1 MAPANQR
8 SGACGSPEAPAVEAR
23 EAARRCITGGITM
36 ISKNARYSAHI
47 SPPEA
52 P

>member
-1 MAPANQR
+1 
-8 SGACGSPEAPAVEAR
+8 
-23 EAARRCITGGITM
+23 M

-52 P
+52 PYIRQRAA